1 MDKTNN
7 AILGY
12 LAGAMAGVLA
22 GCITGWTV
30 ILAEQ
35 SAIYNIKEQS
45 NWFSFSYFVWFVGL
59 LGGWFLSALPDA
71 RLRIIGAGWLT
82 AWIFSTAVNV
92 LFLLVFEKMFLSYP
106 QWASGWFIGCIVGA
120 ICGWYSGIIAEVD
133 SNA

>member
-12 LAGAMAGVLA
+12 LAGSMAGVLA

-59 LGGWFLSALPDA
+59 LGGWFLSAMPDA
-71 RLRIIGAGWLT
+71 R
-82 AWIFSTAVNV
+82 
-92 LFLLVFEKMFLSYP
+92 
-106 QWASGWFIGCIVGA
+106 
-120 ICGWYSGIIAEVD
+120 
-133 SNA
+133 